1 MNTRAD
7 QPDPPRFET
16 LDACPVTR
24 RMQVNSRKP
33 PVRLSTSGPI
43 DGYDWDLSQDGA
55 LVESARDVTTGITDG
70 TCIQFTPTTPLR
82 RGPVE
87 DARLPEGYFLPPFGT
102 RWSYRTSTY
111 AGHSDFAV
119 DFNRGGPGADEGDWV
134 TAPAPGIVAYLDV
147 RAPGTD
153 GPEDPGVSD
162 LLIDHAGG
170 FRTLYSHMR
179 DIPRAVRVGAPIE
192 LRQRLGRISDLGT
205 TTGSHLHHGHFGGS
219 EAARAA
225 SACPSRCGSRTC
237 RWRPAS
243 GTPRRATRRAGSCR
257 VSVCVAR
264 SCAPCSGSACRG
276 RRTARGGASFASPS
290 PRRAMQRRTASIPAV
305 RRHPEARAC
314 PRRRLPAVRLCRR
327 GQLAVD
333 DDAPDIDRALV
344 HRSDLLPDD
353 PGPFVGTLSDEDRRE
368 LDAGTRP
375 RSQPREPARPW
386 TGRPHRPARRPDG
399 WCEQATAF
407 GDSAVAS

>member
-179 DIPRAVRVGAPIE
+179 DIPRVVRVGAPIA

-205 TTGSHLHHGHFGGS
+205 TTGSHLHHGHFGRVRGS
-219 EAARAA
+219 AGGFGVPIKMRIEDVPMEASVGDSETGHEEGWVVQGQRVRGPVLRAMFRVRV
-225 SACPSRCGSRTC
+225 SREADRS
-237 RWRPAS
+237 RWREL
-243 GTPRRATRRAGSCR
+243 RF
-257 VSVCVAR
+257 SVTTKGHA
-264 SCAPCSGSACRG
+264 
-276 RRTARGGASFASPS
+276 
-290 PRRAMQRRTASIPAV
+290 
-305 RRHPEARAC
+305 
-314 PRRRLPAVRLCRR
+314 
-327 GQLAVD
+327 
-333 DDAPDIDRALV
+333 APDCV
-344 HRSDLLPDD
+344 D
-353 PGPFVGTLSDEDRRE
+353 PGCP
-368 LDAGTRP
+368 
-375 RSQPREPARPW
+375 PAP
-386 TGRPHRPARRPDG
+386 
-399 WCEQATAF
+399 
-407 GDSAVAS
+407 